1 MRERKI
7 LSLSA
12 ACHALSPVKNA
23 RRIETEERN
32 KMEIAANVVKE
43 LREKTQAGFMDCRKA
58 LVEANGDP
66 EKAYEILKKS
76 GALKASKKADRET
89 AEGIVGSYIHA
100 GSKIGVLVEVNC
112 ETDFVA
118 RTDNFKEL
126 VRNLAMHIAAAAP
139 TYVDRTAIQ
148 DEEINRLRAGFL
160 AEVQDKPEKVRG
172 NIVEGKLEKFFQE
185 SCLLDQPYV
194 KDPGVVVRDLIAG
207 EIAKM
212 GENISVR
219 RFTRFQI
226 GEGKG

>member
-1 MRERKI
+1 
-7 LSLSA
+7 
-12 ACHALSPVKNA
+12 
-23 RRIETEERN
+23 
-32 KMEIAANVVKE
+32 MEIAANLVKE
-43 LREKTQAGFMDCRKA
+43 LRERTQAGFMDCRKA
-58 LVEANGDP
+58 LVEASGDP

-100 GSKIGVLVEVNC
+100 GNKIGVLVEVNC

-118 RTDNFKEL
+118 RTDNFRDL

-139 TYVDRTAIQ
+139 SYVERNAIS
-148 DEEINRLRAGFL
+148 ESEISKLRSDFL

-172 NIVEGKLEKFFQE
+172 NIVEGKLEKYYQE
-185 SCLLDQPYV
+185 TCLLDQPYV
-194 KDPGVVVRDLIAG
+194 KDPGVIVRDLIAG

-219 RFTRFQI
+219 RFSRFQI